1 VQAAYP
7 LGCELA
13 KPFFVYGPQ
22 IIDLYRGEIR
32 DLRPAETEITTLFD
46 ERDIAV
52 RVDELARLAATRLP
66 GDFVIVGLL
75 LGSFIFVADLIRAL
89 NRLGCNPSVEFVR
102 LSSYGLGRE
111 SSGEPR
117 LVGGA
122 DLNVAGR
129 AVLLVDDIVDT
140 GRTLLYARNLLQEK
154 KAASVLTCTLLD
166 KPSRREV
173 AIDPDFVGFT
183 VPDVF
188 IVGYGIDY
196 AHRYRQLPF
205 LGTIA

>member
-1 VQAAYP
+1 MEQRV
-7 LGCELA
+7 
-13 KPFFVYGPQ
+13 
-22 IIDLYRGEIR
+22 
-32 DLRPAETEITTLFD
+32 AEAEITKLFD

-52 RVDELARLAATRLP
+52 RVDELARLAASRLP

-75 LGSFIFVADLIRAL
+75 LGSFVFVADLIRAL

-111 SSGEPR
+111 SSGDPR
-117 LVGGA
+117 LVGNA
-122 DLNVAGR
+122 DLNLAGR

-140 GRTLLYARNLLQEK
+140 GRTLLHARDMLREK
-154 KAASVLTCTLLD
+154 QAASVLTCTLLD

-173 AIDPDFVGFT
+173 SVEPDLVGFT

-196 AHRYRQLPF
+196 ANQYRELPF
-205 LGTIA
+205 LATLD